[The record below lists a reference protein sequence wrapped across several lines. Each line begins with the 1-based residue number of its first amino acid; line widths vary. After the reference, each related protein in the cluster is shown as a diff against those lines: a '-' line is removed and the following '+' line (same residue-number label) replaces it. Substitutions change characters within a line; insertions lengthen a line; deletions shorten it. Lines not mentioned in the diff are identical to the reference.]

1 MALTTSLQKG
11 SIMSYANVPSA
22 PSGFFTSHLSLLRG
36 WFFRGL
42 PYLDLT
48 TPRATYVMRSIL
60 AAWLALVVAY
70 WLDLRAPYAAASSVL
85 LVINPVQGAVIG
97 KGAWRI
103 GQSLIWSIPCCGPLW
118 MDI

>member
-1 MALTTSLQKG
+1 
-11 SIMSYANVPSA
+11 MSYANVPLA
-22 PSGFFTSHLSLLRG
+22 PSGFLTSHLSLLRG
-36 WFFRGL
+36 WFIRGL

-60 AAWLALVVAY
+60 AAGMALVVAY
-70 WLDLRAPYAAASSVL
+70 MLDLRAPYSAASSVL

-103 GQSLIWSIPCCGPLW
+103 LGTLVGMLASFILDGRRE
-118 MDI
+118 